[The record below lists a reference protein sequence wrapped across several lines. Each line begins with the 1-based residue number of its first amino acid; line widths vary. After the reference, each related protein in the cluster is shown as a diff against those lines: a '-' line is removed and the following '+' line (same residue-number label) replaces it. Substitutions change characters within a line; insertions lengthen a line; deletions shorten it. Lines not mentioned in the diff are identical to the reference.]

1 MEAIASSEILMIQI
15 HLNYFLPKLLL
26 FFKRTSSVEY
36 KITEKRNLGFVLR
49 FSHILAVLNCK
60 FEDTMATT
68 AMELDVDGGLEVS
81 VRPQVTLNFQ
91 GK

>member
-1 MEAIASSEILMIQI
+1 
-15 HLNYFLPKLLL
+15 
-26 FFKRTSSVEY
+26 
-36 KITEKRNLGFVLR
+36 LGFVLR